1 VNFFVWEKMGSI
13 RDYLILIRIPNLFTT
28 PSNVI
33 VGFSQLVL
41 LNYANW
47 PTLLIL
53 ILTSLLLYT
62 AGIVLNDYV
71 DRQIDRRERPTRPL
85 PSGRISTRSALIIVV
100 VATLS
105 SVLAAAY
112 VSPFTLIIVLTIIGT
127 IIAYDCWFK
136 SSTFGHIVMALSR
149 VFNIVLG
156 FSPLLLPHFSNDNDL
171 IRIAVI
177 LASIFIYVFTIS
189 YLSKFETGA
198 PTKKINYTFVMLP
211 ISSIAV
217 VLVLFTITGYF
228 KLDLLFTLPIFIGM
242 LLITFGK
249 KYLRL
254 GANEAGQVVRNLVL
268 SIIILDSLFVSGS
281 IGLGYGLS
289 LLLFLIPAIILS
301 KRFYVT

>member
-1 VNFFVWEKMGSI
+1 MGSI
-13 RDYLILIRIPNLFTT
+13 RDYLVLIRIPNLFTS

-41 LNYANW
+41 LNNANW
-47 PTLLIL
+47 ATLLIL

-62 AGIVLNDYV
+62 VGIVLNDYI

-85 PSGRISTRSALIIVV
+85 PSGRISARSALVVVV

-112 VSPFTLIIVLTIIGT
+112 VSSFTLIIVLTIIGT

-149 VFNIVLG
+149 VLNIVLG
-156 FSPLLLPHFSNDNDL
+156 FSPLLFLPFSNNNDL
-171 IRIAVI
+171 IRITVI
-177 LASIFIYVFTIS
+177 LASMFIYVFIIS

-198 PTKKINYTFVMLP
+198 LTKKINYPFALLS
-211 ISSIAV
+211 ISSIPV

-228 KLDLLFTLPIFIGM
+228 KIDLLFILPIFIGM
-242 LLITFGK
+242 LLVTFGK
-249 KYLRL
+249 RYIRF
-254 GANEAGQVVRNLVL
+254 GANEAGKIVKNLVL

-281 IGLGYGLS
+281 IGLVYGLS
-289 LLLFLIPAIILS
+289 LLVFLIPAIILS

>member
-1 VNFFVWEKMGSI
+1 MGSI
-13 RDYLILIRIPNLFTT
+13 RDYLVLIRIPNLFTS

-41 LNYANW
+41 LNNANW
-47 PTLLIL
+47 ATLLIL

-62 AGIVLNDYV
+62 VGIVLNDYI

-85 PSGRISTRSALIIVV
+85 PSGRISARSALVVVV

-112 VSPFTLIIVLTIIGT
+112 VSSFTLIIVLTIIGT

-136 SSTFGHIVMALSR
+136 SSTFGHMVMALSR
-149 VFNIVLG
+149 VLNIVLG
-156 FSPLLLPHFSNDNDL
+156 FSPLLFLPFSNNNDL
-171 IRIAVI
+171 IRITVI
-177 LASIFIYVFTIS
+177 LASMFIYVFTIS

-198 PTKKINYTFVMLP
+198 LTKKINYPFALLS
-211 ISSIAV
+211 ISSIPV

-228 KLDLLFTLPIFIGM
+228 KIDLLFILPIFIGM
-242 LLITFGK
+242 LLVTFGK
-249 KYLRL
+249 RYIRF
-254 GANEAGQVVRNLVL
+254 GANEAGKIVKNLVL

-281 IGLGYGLS
+281 IGLVYGLS
-289 LLLFLIPAIILS
+289 LLVFLIPAIILS

>member
-1 VNFFVWEKMGSI
+1 VDFFVWKKMGSI
-13 RDYLILIRIPNLFTT
+13 RDYLILIRIPNLFTI

-33 VGFSQLVL
+33 GGFSQLVL
-41 LNYANW
+41 LNNANW
-47 PTLLIL
+47 ATLLIL

-62 AGIVLNDYV
+62 AGVVLNDY
-71 DRQIDRRERPTRPL
+71 IDRKIDRKERPTRPL
-85 PSGRISTRSALIIVV
+85 PSGRISARNALIFVV
-100 VATLS
+100 VAILS

-136 SSTFGHIVMALSR
+136 SSTFGHMVMALSR

-156 FSPLLLPHFSNDNDL
+156 FSPLLLLAFSNNNDL
-171 IRIAVI
+171 IRITVI
-177 LASIFIYVFTIS
+177 LVSMFIYVFTIS

-198 PTKKINYTFVMLP
+198 PAKKINYTFAMLS

-228 KLDLLFTLPIFIGM
+228 KLDLLFIIPIFIGM
-242 LLITFGK
+242 LIITFGM
-249 KYLRL
+249 KYVRFA
-254 GANEAGQVVRNLVL
+254 ANEAGQIVRNLVL

-281 IGLGYGLS
+281 VGLVYGLS
-289 LLLFLIPAIILS
+289 LLLFLIPAVILS
-301 KRFYVT
+301 RKFYVT